1 LLKDSLSRRLLKK
14 IQMQGG
20 APQAERGVLEV
31 RRSECRGGPT
41 PQMGLFQQPATEVH
55 MRLAGKSAIITGAGR
70 GIGKATALMFAREGA
85 DVLVPDL
92 DLAGSE
98 AAAKEILALGRKGVA
113 MQMDVTRMADIQRM
127 VETAVR
133 EFEKIDIL
141 VNNAG
146 ITLIR
151 NPLELSEADWDRTL
165 NLNLKAVFFC
175 SQAVARHM
183 VARKTGV
190 ILNASSISGRNGKPL
205 LVDYCA
211 SKFGVI
217 GITQSLAIALAK
229 HGIRVNAVAPGIVD
243 TDMWVSIDREWSALE
258 GKPPGTVK
266 QSRVANIPLGR
277 IETTEDVA
285 KLYTFLASDDASYIT
300 GQTYNVCGGLQ
311 LN

>member
-1 LLKDSLSRRLLKK
+1 
-14 IQMQGG
+14 
-20 APQAERGVLEV
+20 
-31 RRSECRGGPT
+31 
-41 PQMGLFQQPATEVH
+41 
-55 MRLAGKSAIITGAGR
+55 
-70 GIGKATALMFAREGA
+70 MFAREGA
-85 DVLVPDL
+85 DVLAPDL
-92 DLAGSE
+92 DLAGSQ
-98 AAAKEILALGRKGVA
+98 ATAKEILALGREGVS

-127 VETAVR
+127 VETALR
-133 EFEKIDIL
+133 EFGKIDIL

-146 ITLIR
+146 ITQVR
-151 NPLELSEADWDRTL
+151 EPLQLSEADWDRTL

-175 SQAVARHM
+175 SQAVAREM
-183 VARKTGV
+183 VTRKSGV
-190 ILNASSISGRNGKPL
+190 ILNAASISGRSGKPM

-217 GITQSLAIALAK
+217 GITQGLAMALAK

-258 GKPPGTVK
+258 GKPTGTVK
-266 QSRVANIPLGR
+266 QARVANIPLGR
-277 IETTEDVA
+277 IETAEDVA

>member
-1 LLKDSLSRRLLKK
+1 LK
-14 IQMQGG
+14 
-20 APQAERGVLEV
+20 EV
-31 RRSECRGGPT
+31 I
-41 PQMGLFQQPATEVH
+41 V
-55 MRLAGKSAIITGAGR
+55 RLAGKSAIITGAGR

-98 AAAKEILALGRKGVA
+98 AVATEIAALGRKGVA
-113 MQMDVTRMADIQRM
+113 MQVDVTRMADIRRM

-133 EFEKIDIL
+133 EFGKIDIL

-146 ITLIR
+146 ITQVR
-151 NPLELSEADWDRTL
+151 FPLELTEADWDRTL

-175 SQAVARHM
+175 SQAVAREM
-183 VARKTGV
+183 VKRNAGV
-190 ILNASSISGRNGKPL
+190 ILNASSISGRSGKPM

-217 GITQSLAIALAK
+217 AITQSLALALAK
-229 HGIRVNAVAPGIVD
+229 YGIRVNAVAPGIVD
-243 TDMWVSIDREWSALE
+243 TDMWVSIDREWSTLE
-258 GKPPGTVK
+258 GKPTGSIK

-277 IETTEDVA
+277 IETPEDVA
-285 KLYTFLASDDASYIT
+285 TLYTFLASDDASYIT